1 MKAFFTKR
9 LGSSRDVNDTE
20 RLVEGQPSSST
31 KSRDFMKSQAK
42 AADKKIADDK
52 EVVRKEIPSIR
63 SNIDNAIKSLEG
75 ISLDEEYHN
84 QYVTSLIE
92 RANVV
97 EKWFEAHKDALNLS
111 QKSYEEMREPYR
123 KTRIDWKAYTNFPN
137 AIRSKMYNTDHG
149 ALRQKAV
156 TGTINFLRSAQTKLE
171 SWRPPVDSQSQSGSG
186 RDGDWVQFK

>member
-42 AADKKIADDK
+42 AADDK
-52 EVVRKEIPSIR
+52 EVVRREIPSIR

-97 EKWFEAHKDALNLS
+97 EKWFEAHKDAL
-111 QKSYEEMREPYR
+111 
-123 KTRIDWKAYTNFPN
+123 
-137 AIRSKMYNTDHG
+137 
-149 ALRQKAV
+149 
-156 TGTINFLRSAQTKLE
+156 
-171 SWRPPVDSQSQSGSG
+171 
-186 RDGDWVQFK
+186 